1 MVIID
6 GVHTCVRCTVKQ
18 SHNQHF
24 FVVCPASNFV
34 DCYRISIIPMKD
46 AISGFIIQSHLK
58 AGADKFII
66 ATVMFCHC
74 LVLKMTKQ
82 NISAFRKYI
91 NIKQLMFSLQDREF
105 GGVCHQQIFCCT
117 LLHIQPPIYLK
128 VMSNFDRE
136 TATAKGVFFFIQRG
150 VTLEAFLKGRVS

>member
-6 GVHTCVRCTVKQ
+6 GVHTCVSCTVKQ

-34 DCYRISIIPMKD
+34 DCYRISIIPMKH

-58 AGADKFII
+58 AGADKFIV

-136 TATAKGVFFFIQRG
+136 TVAAIKGVFFFYTRRRHPG
-150 VTLEAFLKGRVS
+150 SFSYRC

>member
-1 MVIID
+1 MRQLYSKTI
-6 GVHTCVRCTVKQ
+6 TQ
-18 SHNQHF
+18 STLF
-24 FVVCPASNFV
+24 PARNFV

-58 AGADKFII
+58 AGADKFIV

-136 TATAKGVFFFIQRG
+136 TVAAIKGVFFFYTRRRHPG
-150 VTLEAFLKGRVS
+150 SFSYRC

>member
-1 MVIID
+1 
-6 GVHTCVRCTVKQ
+6 
-18 SHNQHF
+18 
-24 FVVCPASNFV
+24 
-34 DCYRISIIPMKD
+34 MKD

-82 NISAFRKYI
+82 NISAFRKCI
-91 NIKQLMFSLQDREF
+91 NIKQLMFSLQDCEF

-136 TATAKGVFFFIQRG
+136 TVTAISLNGVFFFIQRG
-150 VTLEAFLKGRVS
+150 VTLEAFLTDVRKG